1 MLVGAS
7 GGFLRN
13 LDLIVGGAAGGGA
26 VNVNKALTTEIAV
39 NFLRLCGHNNAN
51 IGNVAPAGGKDK
63 AGGHAQFGVYLAQ
76 NLKALFPAGCAHAD
90 HVVFVHGVRV
100 DGGPLNGDGGSC
112 RPGPGGGQGNKHLTI
127 IVETQKVIGAVRQG
141 GGVAA
146 AIPGGNGNFYGIQQE
161 AGHGDKSLHVLNL
174 YRCGVDFLLVL
185 LGVQDVDENDRGNA
199 DKLETGIHGLAKG
212 ILCVVRRIAE
222 LFHGL
227 GPGVG
232 NDRRVGYAIGV
243 VCQIDGGGTENDLQP
258 CGTQNG
264 GDQAGGLFRYSDAM
278 LKCHLAYSPFSMA
291 AFSDSALLYRV

>member
-7 GGFLRN
+7 GGFLCD
-13 LDLIVGGAAGGGA
+13 LDLIVGGAAVGGA

-39 NFLRLCGHNNAN
+39 DFLCLCGHDNAN
-51 IGNVAPAGGKDK
+51 VRDMAPTGGKDK
-63 AGGHAQFGVYLAQ
+63 AGGHAQLGVYLTQ
-76 NLKALFPAGCAHAD
+76 NLKALFPAGCAYAD
-90 HVVFVHGVRV
+90 HVAGLYGLRV
-100 DGGPLNGDGGSC
+100 NGGTLNGEGGSRC
-112 RPGPGGGQGNKHLTI
+112 PGSGGGQGNKDLS
-127 IVETQKVIGAVRQG
+127 IVVKAQEVIGILCQGDGLSAAV
-141 GGVAA
+141 
-146 AIPGGNGNFYGIQQE
+146 PGGDGNLHGIQQE
-161 AGHGDKSLHVLNL
+161 AGQGDKSLHVLNL
-174 YRCGVDFLLVL
+174 HRLGVNLFLVL